1 MQKTAAQKEASRRE
15 RLRLMKKYKW
25 LYLFALPGVIVLIL
39 FAYMPM
45 VGLVMAFQQYDPV
58 SGFFGSKFV
67 GLYNFQRLFSTPTF
81 GRAFRNTLI
90 ISSMKLI
97 VCFPMPILFSLLIN
111 ELRRERFKKTI
122 QTVVYIPNF
131 VSWVIAAGLWYSLLG
146 STGVVNNL
154 LQSLGITAEPVLFM
168 QSLGWFYPVI
178 LFTDLWKTLGYNT
191 IFYMSAM
198 SSISTEQYEAAMM
211 DGAGRLK
218 QALYITLPSISKTV
232 VLMFILQVGSLMSAG
247 FDQLWTMS
255 NLATRELSDILDTA
269 VLRTLTS
276 GTVNDLSVGAAM
288 GLFKSV
294 ISLGLFMVTNFL
306 ADKFDQG
313 SLV

>member
-1 MQKTAAQKEASRRE
+1 MRKTQAQKLESRRE
-15 RLRLMKKYKW
+15 RQRLGKKYKW
-25 LYLFALPGVIVLIL
+25 LYLFAFPGVVVLIL
-39 FAYMPM
+39 FAYLPM

-58 SGFFGSKFV
+58 SGFFGSPWV

-90 ISSMKLI
+90 ISTLKLI
-97 VCFPMPILFSLLIN
+97 VCFPMPILVSLLIN
-111 ELRRERFKKTI
+111 ELRRARVKKTI

-146 STGVVNNL
+146 NSGVVNSL
-154 LQSLGITAEPVLFM
+154 LMGLGITQEPVMFM

-191 IFYMSAM
+191 IFYMAAM
-198 SSISTEQYEAAMM
+198 SGISTEQYEAAMM
-211 DGAGRLK
+211 DGAGRFK
-218 QALYITLPSISKTV
+218 QAIYITLPSISKTI

-247 FDQLWTMS
+247 FDQMWTMS

-276 GTVNDLSVGAAM
+276 GTINDLSVGAAM
-288 GLFKSV
+288 GLFKSA